1 MRAKL
6 LLALAISCSACPGLL
21 AAPRYSPLDQQTM
34 PDRLEMN
41 DGRTLQGLILKNT
54 AKEVLFQT
62 RDGELLLPKTEIRR
76 IHDEIDG
83 EIVYTDMT
91 GQGRLPSWRAMVADL
106 RNHDDIKS
114 LEQIPA
120 TTIENGLL
128 KNIPYLSFRVNKQSE
143 FNVYGDPN
151 DPVAIE
157 FGMYGKRRKSPRYR
171 QIVREFLAGH
181 LHSREEI
188 DALYTLNLKGDE
200 RRVGQRAFKII
211 PPGHP
216 ESYGGW
222 WIVLYD
228 PKRIDKARVSDARY
242 ASLTLPFE
250 QVNHRDGSLRQ
261 SSREEQENWLAETM
275 QSLTGRVPQ
284 VRGFYRDKEGVFRLI
299 SFDDPS

>member
-1 MRAKL
+1 MNAKL
-6 LLALAISCSACPGLL
+6 SLAFFALLTAATGAP
-21 AAPRYSPLDQQTM
+21 AAPQHRPLDQHTM
-34 PDRLEMN
+34 PDSLEMN
-41 DGRTLQGLILKNT
+41 DGRTLRGLILKNT
-54 AKEVLFQT
+54 AKSVLFQT
-62 RDGELLLPKTEIRR
+62 SDGELLLPKTEIRR

-83 EIVYTDMT
+83 EIVFADMT
-91 GQGRLPSWRAMVADL
+91 AKGRLPSWRAMVADL

-120 TTIENGLL
+120 TTVVSGLL

-157 FGMYGKRRKSPRYR
+157 FGMYGKRRRSPKYR

-188 DALYTLNLKGDE
+188 NALYTLNLHGDE
-200 RRVGQRAFKII
+200 RRVGYRAFKII
-211 PPGHP
+211 PPDHP
-216 ESYGGW
+216 ESHGGW

-228 PKRIDKARVSDARY
+228 PKRIDQARVSDGRY

-250 QVNHRDGSLRQ
+250 QVNNPDGSLRQ
-261 SSREEQENWLAETM
+261 GTRDSYDKWLADTM

-284 VRGFYRDKEGVFRLI
+284 IRGFYRDKDGVFRLI
-299 SFDDPS
+299 NFEDPS